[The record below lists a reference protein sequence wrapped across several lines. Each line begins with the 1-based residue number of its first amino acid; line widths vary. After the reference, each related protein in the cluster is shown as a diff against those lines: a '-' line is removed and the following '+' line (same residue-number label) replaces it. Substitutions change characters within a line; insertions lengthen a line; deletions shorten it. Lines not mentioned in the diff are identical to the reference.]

1 MLQRCAMCGKNF
13 RVNLASKKKKVDSK
27 KKGGIERIEKQ
38 NNYGKDFDRDD
49 AVVGDVTRAGTR

>member
-1 MLQRCAMCGKNF
+1 MCGKNF